1 MGVVFVAFQKT
12 LKRQVAVK
20 VLSKNRE
27 NLILAGELF
36 RDEGEIV
43 AGLAHPNIIPIFEM
57 GETDDCYFQVM
68 QLVDGIDL
76 RSTVKRLS
84 KHPIPTKRLMPLD
97 EAIDIIIHVADAL
110 GYAHEEGVVHQ
121 DIKPANILIDNR
133 TRRPLVADFGIA
145 RALMGEYKSEGLIV
159 GSPLYMAPEQA
170 LGKMTDGRA
179 DIYSLGVM
187 LFEMASGNLPI
198 RHDDSVDHMLE
209 RKKFAPDTFFTKL
222 PSQTSPRIDTFLEDN
237 HACDRAAGRTALSGL
252 RRSVQRSRTAA
263 GRTLPV
269 TNSQASGAIVDQR
282 QAEACPTFQHGIQQR
297 NAVRRRAPARPGGGR
312 AAVQPIRKYI
322 DNKDSTLSIIAE
334 RESVYVENY
343 CVDRIINA
351 RRLIVHFRRLACN
364 PSPLTAR

>member
-1 MGVVFVAFQKT
+1 MGSIIKSSDVNWNSFIGRELGNVTLIRELGRGVMGVVFVAFQKT

-27 NLILAGELF
+27 NLNLAGELF

-76 RSTVKRLS
+76 RSTIKRLA
-84 KHPIPTKRLMPLD
+84 KHPIISKRLMPLD
-97 EAIDIIIHVADAL
+97 EAINIIIQVADAL

-145 RALMGEYKSEGLIV
+145 RALMGEYKSDGLIV

-170 LGKMTDGRA
+170 LGKVTDGRA

-187 LFEMASGNLPI
+187 LFEMACGNLPI
-198 RHDDSVDHMLE
+198 RHDDNVDHMLE
-209 RKKFAPDTFFTKL
+209 RKKYAPDTFFTKL
-222 PSQTSPRIDTFLEDN
+222 PSHASPRIDASLEKIIM
-237 HACDRAAGRTALSGL
+237 RATAPLVGQRYQDCAGLSGDL
-252 RRSVQRSRTAA
+252 EQLLE
-263 GRTLPV
+263 G
-269 TNSQASGAIVDQR
+269 
-282 QAEACPTFQHGIQQR
+282 
-297 NAVRRRAPARPGGGR
+297 
-312 AAVQPIRKYI
+312 
-322 DNKDSTLSIIAE
+322 LS
-334 RESVYVENY
+334 
-343 CVDRIINA
+343 
-351 RRLIVHFRRLACN
+351 L
-364 PSPLTAR
+364 

>member
-1 MGVVFVAFQKT
+1 MGSIIKSSDVNWNSFIGRELGNVTLIRELGRGVMGVVFVAFQKT

-27 NLILAGELF
+27 NLSLAGELF

-84 KHPIPTKRLMPLD
+84 KHPIPAKRQMPLD
-97 EAIDIIIHVADAL
+97 EAIDIIMHVADAL

-170 LGKMTDGRA
+170 LGKLTDGRA

-198 RHDDSVDHMLE
+198 RHDDSVDRMLE
-209 RKKFAPDTFFTKL
+209 RKKYAPDTFFTKL
-222 PSQTSPRIDTFLEDN
+222 PSQTSPRIDAFLEKIIM
-237 HACDRAAGRTALSGL
+237 RATAPLVGQRYQDCAGLCSDLEQLREGLSL
-252 RRSVQRSRTAA
+252 
-263 GRTLPV
+263 
-269 TNSQASGAIVDQR
+269 
-282 QAEACPTFQHGIQQR
+282 
-297 NAVRRRAPARPGGGR
+297 
-312 AAVQPIRKYI
+312 
-322 DNKDSTLSIIAE
+322 
-334 RESVYVENY
+334 
-343 CVDRIINA
+343 
-351 RRLIVHFRRLACN
+351 
-364 PSPLTAR
+364 